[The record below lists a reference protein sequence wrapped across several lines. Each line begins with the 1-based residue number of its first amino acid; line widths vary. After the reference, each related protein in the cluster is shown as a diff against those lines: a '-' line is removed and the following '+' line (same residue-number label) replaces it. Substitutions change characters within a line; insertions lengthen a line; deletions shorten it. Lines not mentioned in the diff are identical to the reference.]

1 MSTNRRKPV
10 IGLLGAPGSG
20 KSLVA
25 RQMAEL
31 GCGVIDADK
40 LAREALDE
48 PEVRAQIGEWWPG
61 AIGRDGRVDRKALAK
76 IVFHDPAALRR
87 LEDVVHPRVGER
99 RMELRRLYQADA
111 LIHAIVEDAPLL
123 LEKNLDRLCDVLVF
137 VDAPREVRLER
148 VRRTRDWSDED
159 LAARE
164 KNQTPLDTKRSVS
177 DYVIQND
184 DGEAATFEQVRRV
197 LSKILHETSL
207 E

>member
-1 MSTNRRKPV
+1 MTTPSRKPV
-10 IGLLGAPGSG
+10 IGILGAPGSG

-25 RQMAEL
+25 RQLAEL

-40 LAREALDE
+40 LAREALDA

-61 AIGRDGRVDRKALAK
+61 VIDRDGRVDRKALAG
-76 IVFHDPAALRR
+76 IVFHDAGSLRR
-87 LEDVVHPRVGER
+87 LEDAVHPRVHER
-99 RMELRRLYQADA
+99 RMELRRGFKADP
-111 LIHAIVEDAPLL
+111 LIHAIVEDVPLL

-137 VDAPREVRLER
+137 VDAPHEVRLER
-148 VRRTRDWSDED
+148 VRRGRGWSDED
-159 LAARE
+159 LTARE
-164 KNQTPLDTKRSVS
+164 NNQAPLDTKRSVS
-177 DYVIQND
+177 DYVIQNG